1 MNYLGHIFLSGE
13 NNQVRIGNFIGDFV
27 KGSKF
32 KSYPID
38 VQRGILLH
46 REIDR
51 FTDSNK
57 NVSEITT
64 FFKPLYKRYA
74 GIISDMIIDHILAK
88 NWGKYSDI
96 TLNRFATKF
105 YMLLLANYRIL
116 PRKVQY
122 ITPFMIQSNRL
133 YSYSTE
139 KGIIEAISIMER
151 HTSLPEKSQ
160 YLPALLNEN
169 YNDIQELSIRFISEV
184 SEHVNQILNNS
195 ST

>member
-13 NNQVRIGNFIGDFV
+13 NSQVRIGNFIGDFV
-27 KGSKF
+27 KGNKF

-51 FTDSNK
+51 FTDNNN
-57 NVSEITT
+57 NVSEITN
-64 FFKPLYKRYA
+64 FFRPLYKRYA

-88 NWGKYSDI
+88 NWNLYNET
-96 TLNRFATKF
+96 TLNRFAARF
-105 YMLLLANYRIL
+105 YMLLIINYRML

-133 YSYSTE
+133 YSYSTK

-160 YLPALLNEN
+160 YLPELLDSN
-169 YNDIQELSIRFISEV
+169 YNQIQEISLRFIDEV
-184 SEHVNQILNNS
+184 SEYVKQLLTDRSI
-195 ST
+195 